1 MKSTVCPEIRTKIV
15 CTLGP
20 ATASPA
26 VVKRLIKEGMNVA
39 RFNLSHG
46 DYGEHA
52 SHIALARRTAAS
64 LSIPLAI
71 MLDIPG
77 PKYRVGKLS
86 SDGVVLKEGDYV
98 TLGTNQSTGDR
109 SVIPVNLPMLPGDVE
124 AGDTVFLDDGAFQI
138 EVVGITEV
146 GVECRV
152 MVGGVLTSGRGIVIP
167 GKRLSVPFITEHLRK
182 HLAFAAAQ
190 QPDFIALS
198 FVSQSSDV
206 SDVRD
211 ILRGHAVDIPLI
223 AKIERQEAL
232 NNFDSILEVSDAVMV
247 ARGDLGVDIP
257 LERVP
262 LEQKRI
268 ISLCNSAGKP
278 VITATQM
285 LESMVHAPRPTRAE
299 VTDVANAIFD
309 GSDAIMLSAET
320 SIGKYPVQAARMMFM
335 IARQTEAALPY
346 GQMLAARA
354 PDAGARV
361 DDIISYNACYAAQ
374 QINARAIVA
383 FTESGST
390 ARRVSRYRPKVT
402 AVAIT
407 PNEDIV
413 RQLLLCWGIYPF
425 QVAKLLSVE
434 ELFLEA
440 SRLVKELGLAEKGDT
455 VVVTGGL
462 PLGVPGSTNLL
473 KVEEVT

>member
-1 MKSTVCPEIRTKIV
+1 
-15 CTLGP
+15 
-20 ATASPA
+20 

-46 DYGEHA
+46 VYEEHA
-52 SHIALARRTAAS
+52 SHIALTREIAADLNIS
-64 LSIPLAI
+64 LAI

-77 PKYRVGKLS
+77 PKYRVGKLGEE
-86 SDGVVLKEGDYV
+86 GVVLKEGDHV
-98 TLGTNQSTGDR
+98 TLSANQAAGDR
-109 SVIPVNLPMLPGDVE
+109 GVIPVNLPMLPGDVK

-138 EVVGITEV
+138 EVVGVTGA
-146 GVECRV
+146 GVEGRV
-152 MVGGVLTSGRGIVIP
+152 VVGGILTSGRGIVIP
-167 GKRLSVPFITEHLRK
+167 GKRLSVPFITEHLRQ

-198 FVSQSSDV
+198 FVSQSGDISG
-206 SDVRD
+206 VRD
-211 ILRGHAVDIPLI
+211 ILKGQATDIPLI

-262 LEQKRI
+262 PEQKKI
-268 ISLCNSAGKP
+268 ISMCNSAGKP

-320 SIGKYPVQAARMMFM
+320 SIGKYPVQAVKMMFM
-335 IARQTEAALPY
+335 IARQTEAGLPY
-346 GQMLAARA
+346 SRMLAARA
-354 PDAGARV
+354 PGAGARV

-390 ARRVSRYRPKVT
+390 ARRVSRYRPKVP

-407 PNEDIV
+407 PSEVIV
-413 RQLLLCWGIYPF
+413 RRLLLCWGIYPF
-425 QVAKLLSVE
+425 QVTRLSSVE

-440 SRLVKELGLAEKGDT
+440 SRLVKKLGLAETGDA
-455 VVVTGGL
+455 VVVTGGI

-473 KVEEVT
+473 KVEEVG